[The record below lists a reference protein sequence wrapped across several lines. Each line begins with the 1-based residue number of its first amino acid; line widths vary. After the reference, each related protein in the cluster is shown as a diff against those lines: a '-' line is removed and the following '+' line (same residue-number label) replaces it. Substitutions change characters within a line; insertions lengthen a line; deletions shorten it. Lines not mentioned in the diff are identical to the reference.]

1 MERSLFSRFSFSRT
15 QWLKAFLVLYYLVG
29 LAGLINVQ
37 TNSLFVVLIPFSLL
51 LTYILLGI
59 SHNSPVSTKEL
70 LLFATVILG
79 GFIIEVIGVKTGV
92 VFGPYSYSD
101 GLGWSLL
108 DTPLII
114 GLNWLFL
121 TYCTYA
127 ITAKTDI
134 HWVYKAVLS
143 SFLMVFYDL
152 FLEQVAPKLN
162 MWHWQNEVIP
172 LQNYLA
178 WFIIAFGFQL
188 LFNRYKILIVN
199 ELALFLFSI
208 QLLFFMVLSLTL

>member
-1 MERSLFSRFSFSRT
+1 MFKPIHFLLFWYHFF
-15 QWLKAFLVLYYLVG
+15 
-29 LAGLINVQ
+29 
-37 TNSLFVVLIPFSLL
+37 LL

-59 SHNSPVSTKEL
+59 SHNSPASTKEL

-114 GLNWLFL
+114 GLNWLFSH
-121 TYCTYA
+121 
-127 ITAKTDI
+127 TARILRPKPI
-134 HWVYKAVLS
+134 FIGFIKPFWAS
-143 SFLMVFYDL
+143 PFLMVFYDL

-178 WFIIAFGFQL
+178 CL
-188 LFNRYKILIVN
+188 
-199 ELALFLFSI
+199 
-208 QLLFFMVLSLTL
+208 